1 MSEKSFGGKVK
12 VQSDL
17 SNYAT
22 KVDLKSTF
30 NHLFAK
36 KTDLANLKSDADKL
50 DIDKLNKVKGEIH
63 NITKLAID
71 AFLNAKINEVKG
83 EMDNI
88 TNLATTSA
96 LNTVEH
102 SVSQKND
109 YNTKINETEKKIT
122 EHNHDKYIIIKELNT
137 FMAEISDLRLKRANK
152 TNFDNKLRCY
162 IK

>member
-1 MSEKSFGGKVK
+1 M
-12 VQSDL
+12 

-22 KVDLKSTF
+22 KVDLKSRF

-71 AFLNAKINEVKG
+71 AFLNAKINVRWKVKG

-96 LNTVEH
+96 LNTVEP

-152 TNFDNKLRCY
+152 TNFDNKLRYY

>member
-1 MSEKSFGGKVK
+1 
-12 VQSDL
+12 
-17 SNYAT
+17 
-22 KVDLKSTF
+22 
-30 NHLFAK
+30 
-36 KTDLANLKSDADKL
+36 
-50 DIDKLNKVKGEIH
+50 
-63 NITKLAID
+63 
-71 AFLNAKINEVKG
+71 
-83 EMDNI
+83 MDNI

-96 LNTVEH
+96 LNTVEP